1 MATIDM
7 TNKWDIRFS
16 GISIDAT
23 IYPVVE
29 IYFNLGYAVN
39 EGDILDFGTRET
51 FSDDMYNKIMVFSD
65 SNIFLSAIGQV
76 GNSSLPFVHFVD
88 KTISSDEK
96 QISIIQT
103 QSEGGTASRTWIYQ
117 GIQIKDLRF
126 NNSYI
131 GVSYYN
137 PSMHGDT
144 KIGVSPVIVFH
155 DLYSDN
161 LLPVTVAGIAP
172 VFGSDEYSEGTI
184 KKINDFG
191 AASMFDMKY
200 PIGVD
205 IAVTYTI
212 ALPRENLLVEIPP
225 IDTDPYDPNG
235 EHGGGDG
242 EDQQSE
248 NVDDETLPT
257 ISAVDTGFVTL
268 YKPSIGQLN
277 SLAAYMWGALD
288 LDVFKKVFA
297 NPMDVILGLSILP
310 GIVPSGGSSSVY
322 VGNINTGLSMTKVG
336 NQYVKYD
343 CGSVSVKR
351 KWGAFLDYSPYTRAF
366 IYLPFIGTH
375 PIDVDEIMNKTVS
388 VVYNID
394 VLSGGCCAFVK
405 VGGTTLYTYIGQCAA
420 SVPVTGKDWST
431 MINGVLGAV
440 SSVAGTIGSVASGNL
455 MGAVSG
461 VASIAQNV
469 ASAKPTYQRSGSMG
483 GMGGMMGIKTPYI
496 IIERPVQAVP
506 GYQNQM
512 IGYPAFV
519 TKKMGSFSGY
529 TEIEKCHLDD
539 IPCTSDELTEIENI
553 LMSGVIF

>member
-1 MATIDM
+1 MAIIDM
-7 TNKWDIRFS
+7 NNKWGIKFS

-23 IYPVVE
+23 VYPVIE
-29 IYFNLGYAVN
+29 IYFNLGYAVTVDDYLN
-39 EGDILDFGTRET
+39 FGTRT
-51 FSDDMYNKIMVFSD
+51 KFGNDLYDKLLVFSD
-65 SNIFLSAIGQV
+65 SNIFLCSSGQR
-76 GNSSLPFVHFVD
+76 GASIETLVHFTN
-88 KTISSDEK
+88 KTVSSDEK
-96 QISIIQT
+96 QISLT
-103 QSEGGTASRTWIYQ
+103 QEVTEGTTTIRNTVDFANLNTP
-117 GIQIKDLRF
+117 
-126 NNSYI
+126 NSYI
-131 GVSYYN
+131 AFRGGNNTN
-137 PSMHGDT
+137 PDD
-144 KIGVSPVIVFH
+144 KIVLSPLCVLH
-155 DLYSDN
+155 DLYGNAVLAVDSASR
-161 LLPVTVAGIAP
+161 LLGASFYT
-172 VFGSDEYSEGTI
+172 DEYTEGTI

-191 AASMFDMKY
+191 AGSMFGMKSVVEGSIEMIY
-200 PIGVD
+200 D
-205 IAVTYTI
+205 IVEI
-212 ALPRENLLVEIPP
+212 RNNLLIEIPP

-235 EHGGGDG
+235 EHSGGDG
-242 EDQQSE
+242 ENQPSE

-277 SLAAYMWGALD
+277 SLASYMWGTLD
-288 LDVFKKVFA
+288 LDVFKKIFA

-322 VGNINTGLSMTKVG
+322 VGNINTGVSMTKVG

-343 CGSVSVKR
+343 CGSVSIKR

-539 IPCTSDELTEIENI
+539 IPCTADELTEIENI